1 MATAVNLSLPL
12 TSPFHI
18 ADKAIMPPCFKVIQI
33 ILTCVCLTLK
43 RDVEICF
50 QRRSILEKTEYP
62 FNNIQNIER
71 NVAELLY
78 LGCMNQFMID
88 YKLITWSLC
97 KQNPEKIDH
106 IHAASERYDFVI
118 NYLHLYQEFKESR
131 MISNLQ
137 KIIDKVNY
145 FLINFAVCHRKIQTQ
160 RRDNARICVC
170 LADISS
176 ISTTMISPPWN
187 L

>member
-118 NYLHLYQEFKESR
+118 NYLHLYISKNQEFKGIYRGLEYVNLPALPRQNLFHTKR
-131 MISNLQ
+131 MYHEIRVVYLLEQ
-137 KIIDKVNY
+137 HRD
-145 FLINFAVCHRKIQTQ
+145 LLLGINVCH
-160 RRDNARICVC
+160 
-170 LADISS
+170 
-176 ISTTMISPPWN
+176 
-187 L
+187 

>member
-118 NYLHLYQEFKESR
+118 NYLHLYISKNQEFKESR

-137 KIIDKVNY
+137 KN
-145 FLINFAVCHRKIQTQ
+145 N
-160 RRDNARICVC
+160 
-170 LADISS
+170 
-176 ISTTMISPPWN
+176 
-187 L
+187 